1 MAPLGNG
8 ITSDLVAM
16 TSFFASTVDL
26 PPSLS
31 HTKIVF
37 GDKGGSSF
45 DVVNFNLLEE
55 KLNALGEA
63 LDGSILHL
71 GQMGEV
77 QFDPFDWRR
86 LFFR

>member
-1 MAPLGNG
+1 MF
-8 ITSDLVAM
+8 S
-16 TSFFASTVDL
+16 
-26 PPSLS
+26 
-31 HTKIVF
+31 
-37 GDKGGSSF
+37 DKGGSSF

-77 QFDPFDWRR
+77 QFDPFDWRC